1 MRKYGPHIGKKLH
14 LIGNILE
21 RDKLLDLVD
30 NDFKA
35 AIKNKFKKEYYV
47 KIVKG
52 KYKNY
57 VSPNRECL

>member
-1 MRKYGPHIGKKLH
+1 MIGKV
-14 LIGNILE
+14 LE
-21 RDKLLDLVD
+21 RDKLLDLVN

-35 AIKNKFKKEYYV
+35 AIKNKLQKREYYV